1 MANEPRDWAALAEQY
16 SIDYEAEPVSPAEWC
31 SRIGLPYSSA
41 KRYITVKAAKNEIAL
56 RNSQAK
62 KRTPKPGRD
71 EKGHFLKGH
80 QIPECVNQNLDNL
93 TPFQPGNQASRKHG
107 GYSKLIRAE
116 DLAIGDESELDGLI
130 AERRL
135 FRARIASALRTIQE
149 CEAKLEDPE
158 IIADKE
164 QLVIINRLISGA
176 NKAIEVSAIRVESI
190 TKTISSLRLDDAME
204 PKIVAYTERSRSQK
218 RKLDAETAKIERDQ
232 GGNTTPLDEIV
243 GELQEMGTG
252 GLMS

>member
-1 MANEPRDWAALAEQY
+1 MAVLHDWDALLKQY

-31 SRIGLPYSSA
+31 TRIGISYSSA

-93 TPFQPGNQASRKHG
+93 TPFQPGNQAARTHG
-107 GYSKLIRAE
+107 GYSRLIRAE

-130 AERRL
+130 AERRM

-149 CEAKLEDPE
+149 CEAKLEDPDV
-158 IIADKE
+158 IADKE
-164 QLVIINRLISGA
+164 RVVIINRLISGA
-176 NKAIEVSAIRVESI
+176 NKSIEISAVRVESL
-190 TKTISSLRLDDAME
+190 TKTISSIRIDDVNVPRLAADKE
-204 PKIVAYTERSRSQK
+204 KIVAQTD
-218 RKLDAETAKIERDQ
+218 KLRAETEKLGRKSTAESVTY
-232 GGNTTPLDEIV
+232 NLDW
-243 GELQEMGTG
+243 
-252 GLMS
+252 

>member
-1 MANEPRDWAALAEQY
+1 MAVLHDWDALLKQY

-31 SRIGLPYSSA
+31 ARIGISYSSA

-93 TPFQPGNQASRKHG
+93 TPFKPGNQASRKHG

-190 TKTISSLRLDDAME
+190 TKTISSLRIDDVNVPRLAADKE
-204 PKIVAYTERSRSQK
+204 KIIAQTD
-218 RKLDAETAKIERDQ
+218 KLRAETDKLGRKSTAESVVYQFDW
-232 GGNTTPLDEIV
+232 
-243 GELQEMGTG
+243 
-252 GLMS
+252 

>member
-1 MANEPRDWAALAEQY
+1 MAVLHDWDALLKQY

-31 SRIGLPYSSA
+31 ARIGISYSSA

-93 TPFQPGNQASRKHG
+93 TPFQPGNQAARTHG
-107 GYSKLIRAE
+107 GYSRLIRAE

-130 AERRL
+130 AERRM

-149 CEAKLEDPE
+149 AEDELEQPGTKDDPE
-158 IIADKE
+158 RLIA
-164 QLVIINRLISGA
+164 INRLIAAA
-176 NKAIEVSAIRVESI
+176 NKAIDNSAIRVESL
-190 TKTISSLRLDDAME
+190 TKTISSIRIDDVNVPRLAADKEKIIAQTDKLR
-204 PKIVAYTERSRSQK
+204 
-218 RKLDAETAKIERDQ
+218 AETEKLGRKSTAESVVYQFDW
-232 GGNTTPLDEIV
+232 
-243 GELQEMGTG
+243 
-252 GLMS
+252 

>member
-1 MANEPRDWAALAEQY
+1 MAVLHDWDALLKQY

-31 SRIGLPYSSA
+31 TRIGISYSSA

-93 TPFQPGNQASRKHG
+93 TPFQPGNQAARTHG
-107 GYSKLIRAE
+107 GYSRLIRAE

-130 AERRL
+130 AERRM

-149 CEAKLEDPE
+149 AEDELEQPGTKDDPE
-158 IIADKE
+158 RLIS
-164 QLVIINRLISGA
+164 INRLIAAA
-176 NKAIEVSAIRVESI
+176 NKAIDNSAIRVESL
-190 TKTISSLRLDDAME
+190 TKTISSIRIDDVNVPRLKADHL
-204 PKIVAYTERSRSQK
+204 KIEAQTE
-218 RKLDAETAKIERDQ
+218 KLKAETDKLGRKSTAESVTFQ
-232 GGNTTPLDEIV
+232 LDW
-243 GELQEMGTG
+243 
-252 GLMS
+252 

>member
-1 MANEPRDWAALAEQY
+1 MAVLHDWDALLKQY

-31 SRIGLPYSSA
+31 TRIGISYSSA

-93 TPFQPGNQASRKHG
+93 IPFLPGNQAGRTHG
-107 GYSKLIRAE
+107 GYSRLIRAE

-149 CEAKLEDPE
+149 AEDELEQPGTKDDPE
-158 IIADKE
+158 RLIA
-164 QLVIINRLISGA
+164 INRLIAAA
-176 NKAIEVSAIRVESI
+176 NKAIDNSAIRVESL
-190 TKTISSLRLDDAME
+190 TKTISSIRIDDVNVPRLAADKEKIIAQTDKLR
-204 PKIVAYTERSRSQK
+204 
-218 RKLDAETAKIERDQ
+218 AETEKLGRKSTAESVTY
-232 GGNTTPLDEIV
+232 NLDW
-243 GELQEMGTG
+243 
-252 GLMS
+252 

>member
-1 MANEPRDWAALAEQY
+1 MAVLHDWDALLKQY

-41 KRYITVKAAKNEIAL
+41 KRHITAKAAKEQFAL

-62 KRTPKPGRD
+62 KRTPKPGRN

-80 QIPECVNQNLDNL
+80 QIPECYKQNMDNL
-93 TPFQPGNQASRKHG
+93 TNFEPGNQASRKHG

-176 NKAIEVSAIRVESI
+176 NKAIEISAIRVESI
-190 TKTISSLRLDDAME
+190 RKQSQACVLMMSMYRDWPQIKKKSSLKPTSYAPR
-204 PKIVAYTERSRSQK
+204 PTS
-218 RKLDAETAKIERDQ
+218 
-232 GGNTTPLDEIV
+232 
-243 GELQEMGTG
+243 
-252 GLMS
+252 

>member
-190 TKTISSLRLDDAME
+190 TKTISSLRIDDVNVPRLAADKE
-204 PKIVAYTERSRSQK
+204 KIIAQTD
-218 RKLDAETAKIERDQ
+218 KLRAETDKLGRKSTAESVVYQFDW
-232 GGNTTPLDEIV
+232 
-243 GELQEMGTG
+243 
-252 GLMS
+252 

>member
-1 MANEPRDWAALAEQY
+1 MAANHDWPELLKQY

-41 KRYITVKAAKNEIAL
+41 KRYITVKAAKNQIAL

-93 TPFQPGNQASRKHG
+93 TPFQPGNQAARTHG
-107 GYSKLIRAE
+107 GYSRLIRAE

-130 AERRL
+130 AERRM

-149 CEAKLEDPE
+149 AEDELEQPGTKDDPE
-158 IIADKE
+158 RLIA
-164 QLVIINRLISGA
+164 INRLIAAA
-176 NKAIEVSAIRVESI
+176 NKAIDNSAVRVESL
-190 TKTISSLRLDDAME
+190 TKTISSIRIDDVNVPRLVADKE
-204 PKIVAYTERSRSQK
+204 KIVAQTD
-218 RKLDAETAKIERDQ
+218 KLRAETDKLGRKSTAESVVYQFDW
-232 GGNTTPLDEIV
+232 
-243 GELQEMGTG
+243 
-252 GLMS
+252 

>member
-1 MANEPRDWAALAEQY
+1 MAVLHDWDALLKQY

-62 KRTPKPGRD
+62 KRTPKPGRN

-93 TPFQPGNQASRKHG
+93 TPFQPGNQAARTHG
-107 GYSKLIRAE
+107 GYSRLIRAE

-130 AERRL
+130 AERRM

-149 CEAKLEDPE
+149 AEDELEQPGTKDDPE
-158 IIADKE
+158 RMIA
-164 QLVIINRLISGA
+164 INRLIAAA
-176 NKAIEVSAIRVESI
+176 NKAIDKSAVRVESL
-190 TKTISSLRLDDAME
+190 TKTISSIRIDDVNVPRLAADKE
-204 PKIVAYTERSRSQK
+204 KIIAQTD
-218 RKLDAETAKIERDQ
+218 KLKAETEKLGRKSTAESVTY
-232 GGNTTPLDEIV
+232 NLDW
-243 GELQEMGTG
+243 
-252 GLMS
+252 

>member
-1 MANEPRDWAALAEQY
+1 MAALHDWDALLNQY

-31 SRIGLPYSSA
+31 SRIGIPYSSA

-71 EKGHFLKGH
+71 ERGYFLKGH
-80 QIPECVNQNLDNL
+80 KIPECYKQNMDNL
-93 TPFQPGNQASRKHG
+93 TNFEPGNQASRKHG
-107 GYSKLIRAE
+107 GYSRLIRAE

-149 CEAKLEDPE
+149 CEAKLEDQE
-158 IIADKE
+158 VIADKE

-176 NKAIEVSAIRVESI
+176 NKAIEISAIRVESL
-190 TKTISSLRLDDAME
+190 TKTISSLRIDDVNVPRLAADKE
-204 PKIVAYTERSRSQK
+204 KIIAQTD
-218 RKLDAETAKIERDQ
+218 KLRAETDKLGRKSTADSVVYQ
-232 GGNTTPLDEIV
+232 LDW
-243 GELQEMGTG
+243 
-252 GLMS
+252 

>member
-190 TKTISSLRLDDAME
+190 TKTISSLRIHDVNVPRLAADKE
-204 PKIVAYTERSRSQK
+204 KIIAQTD
-218 RKLDAETAKIERDQ
+218 KLRAETDKLGRKSTAESVVYQFDW
-232 GGNTTPLDEIV
+232 
-243 GELQEMGTG
+243 
-252 GLMS
+252 

>member
-1 MANEPRDWAALAEQY
+1 MAVLHDWDALLKQY
-16 SIDYEAEPVSPAEWC
+16 AIDYEAEKVSPAEWC

-62 KRTPKPGRD
+62 KKTPETGRD
-71 EKGHFLKGH
+71 DRGCFIKGRK
-80 QIPECVNQNLDNL
+80 IPDHHKHTLDNL
-93 TPFQPGNQASRKHG
+93 VKFETGNQAARKHG
-107 GYSKLIRAE
+107 GYASLIRAD

-158 IIADKE
+158 VIADKE
-164 QLVIINRLISGA
+164 QLVVINRLISGA
-176 NKAIEVSAIRVESI
+176 NKAIEAAAIRVESL
-190 TKTISSLRLDDAME
+190 TKTISSIRIDDVNAPRLTADTDKIKAQTDKLR
-204 PKIVAYTERSRSQK
+204 
-218 RKLDAETAKIERDQ
+218 AETDKLGRKSTAESVVYQFDW
-232 GGNTTPLDEIV
+232 
-243 GELQEMGTG
+243 
-252 GLMS
+252 

>member
-1 MANEPRDWAALAEQY
+1 MAVLHDWDALLKQY

-31 SRIGLPYSSA
+31 ARIGISYSSA

-93 TPFQPGNQASRKHG
+93 TPFQPGNQAARTHG
-107 GYSKLIRAE
+107 GYSRLIRAE

-130 AERRL
+130 AERRM

-149 CEAKLEDPE
+149 AEDELEQPGTKDDPE
-158 IIADKE
+158 RLIA
-164 QLVIINRLISGA
+164 INRLIAAA
-176 NKAIEVSAIRVESI
+176 NKAIDKSAVRVESL
-190 TKTISSLRLDDAME
+190 TKTISSIRIDDVNVPRLAADKE
-204 PKIVAYTERSRSQK
+204 KIVAQTA
-218 RKLDAETAKIERDQ
+218 KLKAETEKLGRKSTAESVTY
-232 GGNTTPLDEIV
+232 NLDW
-243 GELQEMGTG
+243 
-252 GLMS
+252 

>member
-1 MANEPRDWAALAEQY
+1 MAALHDWDALLKQY

-31 SRIGLPYSSA
+31 TRIGISYSSA

-93 TPFQPGNQASRKHG
+93 TPFQPGNQAARTHG
-107 GYSKLIRAE
+107 GYSRLIRAE

-130 AERRL
+130 AERRM

-149 CEAKLEDPE
+149 AEDELEQPGTKDDPE
-158 IIADKE
+158 RLIS
-164 QLVIINRLISGA
+164 INRLIAAA
-176 NKAIEVSAIRVESI
+176 NKAIDNSAIRVESL
-190 TKTISSLRLDDAME
+190 TKTISSIRIDDVNVPRLAADKEKIIAQTDKLRVETEKLGRKSTAESVTYNLDW
-204 PKIVAYTERSRSQK
+204 
-218 RKLDAETAKIERDQ
+218 
-232 GGNTTPLDEIV
+232 
-243 GELQEMGTG
+243 
-252 GLMS
+252 

>member
-1 MANEPRDWAALAEQY
+1 MAVLHDWDALLKQY

-31 SRIGLPYSSA
+31 TRIGISYSSA

-93 TPFQPGNQASRKHG
+93 TPFQPGNQAARTHG
-107 GYSKLIRAE
+107 GYSRLIRAE

-130 AERRL
+130 AERRM

-149 CEAKLEDPE
+149 AEDELEQPGTKDDPE
-158 IIADKE
+158 RLIA
-164 QLVIINRLISGA
+164 INRLIAAA
-176 NKAIEVSAIRVESI
+176 NKAIDNSAIRVESI
-190 TKTISSLRLDDAME
+190 TKTISSLRIDDVNVPRLAADKE
-204 PKIVAYTERSRSQK
+204 KIIAQTD
-218 RKLDAETAKIERDQ
+218 KLRAETDKLGRKSTAESVVYQFDW
-232 GGNTTPLDEIV
+232 
-243 GELQEMGTG
+243 
-252 GLMS
+252 

>member
-1 MANEPRDWAALAEQY
+1 MANEPRDWPALAEQY

-190 TKTISSLRLDDAME
+190 TKTISSLRIDDVNVPRLAADKE
-204 PKIVAYTERSRSQK
+204 KIIAQTD
-218 RKLDAETAKIERDQ
+218 KLRAETDKLGRKSTAESVVYQFDW
-232 GGNTTPLDEIV
+232 
-243 GELQEMGTG
+243 
-252 GLMS
+252 

>member
-1 MANEPRDWAALAEQY
+1 MAALHDWDALLKQY

-31 SRIGLPYSSA
+31 TRIGISYSSA

-93 TPFQPGNQASRKHG
+93 TPFQPGNQAARTHG
-107 GYSKLIRAE
+107 GYSRLIRAE

-130 AERRL
+130 AERRM

-149 CEAKLEDPE
+149 AEDELEKPGTKDDPE
-158 IIADKE
+158 RLIS
-164 QLVIINRLISGA
+164 INRLIAAA
-176 NKAIEVSAIRVESI
+176 NKAIDNSAIRVESL
-190 TKTISSLRLDDAME
+190 TKTISSIRIDDVNVPRLKADHL
-204 PKIVAYTERSRSQK
+204 KIEAQTE
-218 RKLDAETAKIERDQ
+218 KLKAETDKLGRKSTAESVTFQ
-232 GGNTTPLDEIV
+232 LDW
-243 GELQEMGTG
+243 
-252 GLMS
+252 

>member
-1 MANEPRDWAALAEQY
+1 MAVLHDWDALLKQY

-190 TKTISSLRLDDAME
+190 TKTISSLRIDDVNVPRLAADKE
-204 PKIVAYTERSRSQK
+204 KIIAQTD
-218 RKLDAETAKIERDQ
+218 KLRAETDKLGRKSTAESVVYQFDW
-232 GGNTTPLDEIV
+232 
-243 GELQEMGTG
+243 
-252 GLMS
+252 

>member
-1 MANEPRDWAALAEQY
+1 MAANHNWEELLKQY
-16 SIDYEAEPVSPAEWC
+16 SIDYESEPVSPGEWC
-31 SRIGLPYSSA
+31 ARIGISYSSA

-93 TPFQPGNQASRKHG
+93 TPFQPGNQAARTHG
-107 GYSKLIRAE
+107 GYSRLIRAE

-130 AERRL
+130 AERRM

-149 CEAKLEDPE
+149 AEDELEQPGTKDDPE
-158 IIADKE
+158 RLIA
-164 QLVIINRLISGA
+164 INRLIAAA
-176 NKAIEVSAIRVESI
+176 NKAIDKSAVRVESL
-190 TKTISSLRLDDAME
+190 TKTISSIRIDDVNVPRLAADKE
-204 PKIVAYTERSRSQK
+204 KIIAQTD
-218 RKLDAETAKIERDQ
+218 KLKAETEKLGRKSTAESVTY
-232 GGNTTPLDEIV
+232 NLDW
-243 GELQEMGTG
+243 
-252 GLMS
+252 

>member
-1 MANEPRDWAALAEQY
+1 MAVLHDWDALLKQY
-16 SIDYEAEPVSPAEWC
+16 AIDYETEKVSPAEWC
-31 SRIGLPYSSA
+31 SRIGLSYSSA

-93 TPFQPGNQASRKHG
+93 TPFQPGIQAARTHG
-107 GYSKLIRAE
+107 GYSRLIRAE

-130 AERRL
+130 AERRM

-149 CEAKLEDPE
+149 AEDELEQPGTKDDPE
-158 IIADKE
+158 RMIA
-164 QLVIINRLISGA
+164 INRLIAAA
-176 NKAIEVSAIRVESI
+176 NKAIDKSAVRVESL
-190 TKTISSLRLDDAME
+190 TKTISSIRIDDVNVPRLAADKE
-204 PKIVAYTERSRSQK
+204 KIIAQTD
-218 RKLDAETAKIERDQ
+218 KLKAETEKLGRKSTAESVVYQFDW
-232 GGNTTPLDEIV
+232 
-243 GELQEMGTG
+243 
-252 GLMS
+252 

>member
-1 MANEPRDWAALAEQY
+1 MAALHDWDALLKQY

-31 SRIGLPYSSA
+31 TRIGISYSSA
-41 KRYITVKAAKNEIAL
+41 KRYITVKAAKNQIAL

-93 TPFQPGNQASRKHG
+93 TPFQPGNQAARTHG
-107 GYSKLIRAE
+107 GYSRLIRAE

-149 CEAKLEDPE
+149 AEDELEQPGTKDDPE
-158 IIADKE
+158 RLIA
-164 QLVIINRLISGA
+164 INRLIAAA
-176 NKAIEVSAIRVESI
+176 NKAIDNSAVRVESL
-190 TKTISSLRLDDAME
+190 TKTISSIRIDDVNVPRLAADKE
-204 PKIVAYTERSRSQK
+204 KIIAQTD
-218 RKLDAETAKIERDQ
+218 KLKAETEKLGRKSTAESVTY
-232 GGNTTPLDEIV
+232 NLDW
-243 GELQEMGTG
+243 
-252 GLMS
+252 

>member
-1 MANEPRDWAALAEQY
+1 MAVLHDWDALLKQY

-190 TKTISSLRLDDAME
+190 TKTISSLRIDDVNVPRLAADKE
-204 PKIVAYTERSRSQK
+204 KIIAQTD
-218 RKLDAETAKIERDQ
+218 KLRAETDKLGRKSTAESVVYQ
-232 GGNTTPLDEIV
+232 LDW
-243 GELQEMGTG
+243 
-252 GLMS
+252 

>member
-1 MANEPRDWAALAEQY
+1 MAALHDWDALLKQY

-31 SRIGLPYSSA
+31 TRIGISYSSA

-93 TPFQPGNQASRKHG
+93 TPFQPGNQAARTHG
-107 GYSKLIRAE
+107 GYSRLIRAE

-149 CEAKLEDPE
+149 CEAKLEDPDV
-158 IIADKE
+158 IADKE
-164 QLVIINRLISGA
+164 QVVIINRLISGA
-176 NKAIEVSAIRVESI
+176 NKSIEIPAIRVESL
-190 TKTISSLRLDDAME
+190 TKTISSIRIDDVNVPRLAADKE
-204 PKIVAYTERSRSQK
+204 KIVAQTD
-218 RKLDAETAKIERDQ
+218 KLRAETEKLGRKSTAESVTY
-232 GGNTTPLDEIV
+232 NLDW
-243 GELQEMGTG
+243 
-252 GLMS
+252 

>member
-1 MANEPRDWAALAEQY
+1 MAVLHDWDALLKQY

-31 SRIGLPYSSA
+31 SRIGLSYSSA

-62 KRTPKPGRD
+62 KRTSKPGRN

-80 QIPECVNQNLDNL
+80 QIPECYKQNMDNL
-93 TPFQPGNQASRKHG
+93 TNFEPGNQASRKHG

-176 NKAIEVSAIRVESI
+176 NKAIEISAIRVESI
-190 TKTISSLRLDDAME
+190 TKTISSLRIDDVNVPRLAADKE
-204 PKIVAYTERSRSQK
+204 KIIAQTD
-218 RKLDAETAKIERDQ
+218 KLRAETDKLGRKSTAESVVYQFDW
-232 GGNTTPLDEIV
+232 
-243 GELQEMGTG
+243 
-252 GLMS
+252 

>member
-1 MANEPRDWAALAEQY
+1 MAAEQRDWAALAEQY
-16 SIDYEAEPVSPAEWC
+16 SIDYEAEQISPAEWC

-190 TKTISSLRLDDAME
+190 TKTISSLRIDDVNVPRLAADKE
-204 PKIVAYTERSRSQK
+204 KIIAQTD
-218 RKLDAETAKIERDQ
+218 KLRAETDKLGRKSTAESVVYQFDW
-232 GGNTTPLDEIV
+232 
-243 GELQEMGTG
+243 
-252 GLMS
+252 

>member
-1 MANEPRDWAALAEQY
+1 MAVLHDWDALLKQY

-31 SRIGLPYSSA
+31 ARIGISYSSA

-93 TPFQPGNQASRKHG
+93 TPFQPGNQASRTHG

-190 TKTISSLRLDDAME
+190 TKTISSLRIDDVNVPRLAADKE
-204 PKIVAYTERSRSQK
+204 KIIAQTD
-218 RKLDAETAKIERDQ
+218 KLRAETDKLGRKSTAESVVYQFDW
-232 GGNTTPLDEIV
+232 
-243 GELQEMGTG
+243 
-252 GLMS
+252 

>member
-1 MANEPRDWAALAEQY
+1 MAVLHDWDALLKQY

-62 KRTPKPGRD
+62 KRTPKPGRN

-80 QIPECVNQNLDNL
+80 QIPECYKQNMDNL
-93 TPFQPGNQASRKHG
+93 TNFEPGNQASRKHG

-176 NKAIEVSAIRVESI
+176 NKAIEISAIRVESI
-190 TKTISSLRLDDAME
+190 TKTISSLRIDDVNVPRLAADKE
-204 PKIVAYTERSRSQK
+204 KIIAQTD
-218 RKLDAETAKIERDQ
+218 KLRAETDKLGRKSTAESVVYQFDW
-232 GGNTTPLDEIV
+232 
-243 GELQEMGTG
+243 
-252 GLMS
+252 